1 MSRRQPSSC
10 AGALP
15 TAMLRPD
22 FCIAKGFACVLC
34 AAHLSWVCE
43 AGDFVAGFAALLG
56 RFLPRLG
63 PHGPPRGPFYLRRA
77 SEFADSRILAQKLYK
92 SVPLPPS
99 SAFVTVARSRLRYC
113 DAI

>member
-1 MSRRQPSSC
+1 RLPSGPFFMSRRQPSSC

-43 AGDFVAGFAALLG
+43 TGDFVAGFAALLG

-63 PHGPPRGPFYLRRA
+63 PHGLPRGPFYFPDRRTSPLAAQLLRTQTTPLNMLPAVRA
-77 SEFADSRILAQKLYK
+77 
-92 SVPLPPS
+92 
-99 SAFVTVARSRLRYC
+99 
-113 DAI
+113 